1 MSDQLHDPIDVQEV
15 EIEAIPIKEEVY
27 CEGTS
32 RNIKSSCHLVPC
44 SFCFSRPISS
54 FASVCLFFPL
64 HDAFLDEDSL
74 TQDDLDQE
82 PLVALNP
89 NDELMSND
97 WSNDADENDVAVFPS
112 SAPEVMVETTSTISK
127 KRKAHGMFFS

>member
-1 MSDQLHDPIDVQEV
+1 M
-15 EIEAIPIKEEVY
+15 
-27 CEGTS
+27 
-32 RNIKSSCHLVPC
+32 
-44 SFCFSRPISS
+44 
-54 FASVCLFFPL
+54 
-64 HDAFLDEDSL
+64 

-127 KRKAHGMFFS
+127 KRKAHGKSTFYRLSRVILTLFPFLH

>member
-1 MSDQLHDPIDVQEV
+1 MTDD
-15 EIEAIPIKEEVY
+15 
-27 CEGTS
+27 
-32 RNIKSSCHLVPC
+32 
-44 SFCFSRPISS
+44 
-54 FASVCLFFPL
+54 
-64 HDAFLDEDSL
+64 DSL

-127 KRKAHGMFFS
+127 KRKAHSKWILDCLQVLFVTSFL